1 VSKDESL
8 FLSSFRVR
16 MIGSAAA
23 IDYICHS
30 DYPGVLWDPVT
41 QVQGGDGG
49 GEGEYL
55 QALGGR

>member
-1 VSKDESL
+1 MSKDKSL
-8 FLSSFRVR
+8 FLSSFKVR

-30 DYPGVLWDPVT
+30 WDHVT

>member
-1 VSKDESL
+1 
-8 FLSSFRVR
+8 

-41 QVQGGDGG
+41 QVHGGDGG